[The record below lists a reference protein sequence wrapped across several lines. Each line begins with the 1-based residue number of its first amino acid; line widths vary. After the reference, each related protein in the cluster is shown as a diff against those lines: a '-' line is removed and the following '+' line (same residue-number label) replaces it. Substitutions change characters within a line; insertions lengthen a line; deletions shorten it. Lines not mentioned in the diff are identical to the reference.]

1 MIIIEI
7 QILNSLN
14 KIGGEDI
21 ETKFGEILERYP
33 EVVVILPNI
42 LAVRDKKLDVL
53 DLDSGEFKNIEFKS
67 KKFNKDEIINFCK
80 EFGLLDMFSHI
91 DDLYS
96 YLVGTQ
102 VGLDTHAR
110 KNRSGKVFEDIV
122 GKLLA
127 EKIKDKSELRLGK
140 EDTIPFER
148 TKRWDHVIY
157 KHDGQVIFFEC
168 NFYKASRSKPIE
180 VAHTYADLQK
190 QFNDSQYIY
199 LGH

>member
-1 MIIIEI
+1 M
-7 QILNSLN
+7 
-14 KIGGEDI
+14 
-21 ETKFGEILERYP
+21 ERYP

-148 TKRWDHVIY
+148 TKRWDNVIY
-157 KHDGQVIFFEC
+157 KHDDPVIFFEC
-168 NFYKASRSKPIE
+168 NFYNASGSKPIE

>member
-1 MIIIEI
+1 M
-7 QILNSLN
+7 
-14 KIGGEDI
+14 
-21 ETKFGEILERYP
+21 
-33 EVVVILPNI
+33 
-42 LAVRDKKLDVL
+42 
-53 DLDSGEFKNIEFKS
+53 
-67 KKFNKDEIINFCK
+67 
-80 EFGLLDMFSHI
+80 
-91 DDLYS
+91 YS

-157 KHDGQVIFFEC
+157 KHDDPVIFFEC
-168 NFYKASRSKPIE
+168 NFYNASGSKPIE
-180 VAHTYADLQK
+180 VAHTYADL
-190 QFNDSQYIY
+190 
-199 LGH
+199 